1 MAKKVEKKV
10 SAPVLTGRR
19 KSSVARV
26 SIDPVGKGN
35 VVVNGKS
42 LEEYFG
48 LGTLQFIVKQPLV
61 LLGLDGKV
69 DVRVNVV
76 GGGLTGQAG
85 AIRQAIARALVE
97 SNETYKA
104 ELKKAGFLT
113 RDAREKER
121 KKPGF
126 KKARKS
132 AQYVLNKVL
141 CESLKLLHPVM
152 PFVTEEIYTKLYN
165 DDDSIMISEWPKY
178 QEKYNFEKDEDE
190 IEKFKAIITE
200 IRNIRNNMNVHPSRK
215 SKLIVV
221 TQNYKDLIA
230 ESEELLKKL
239 GFADSIELKA
249 NKEGIPT
256 NAVSVVTDGIEVFM
270 PFEDLVDIAAEKE
283 RLEGEKTKL
292 EAEVA
297 RAEKMLS
304 NPGFV
309 NKAPEAKINEEK
321 AKLAKYKEML
331 DSVME
336 RLKNM

>member
-1 MAKKVEKKV
+1 
-10 SAPVLTGRR
+10 
-19 KSSVARV
+19 
-26 SIDPVGKGN
+26 
-35 VVVNGKS
+35 
-42 LEEYFG
+42 
-48 LGTLQFIVKQPLV
+48 
-61 LLGLDGKV
+61 
-69 DVRVNVV
+69 
-76 GGGLTGQAG
+76 
-85 AIRQAIARALVE
+85 
-97 SNETYKA
+97 
-104 ELKKAGFLT
+104 
-113 RDAREKER
+113 
-121 KKPGF
+121 
-126 KKARKS
+126 
-132 AQYVLNKVL
+132 
-141 CESLKLLHPVM
+141 
-152 PFVTEEIYTKLYN
+152 
-165 DDDSIMISEWPKY
+165 
-178 QEKYNFEKDEDE
+178 
-190 IEKFKAIITE
+190 
-200 IRNIRNNMNVHPSRK
+200 MNVHPSRK

-221 TQNYKDLIA
+221 TQNYKDLIT

-239 GFADSIELKA
+239 GFADSVELKA

-331 DSVME
+331 DSVIE